1 MAWSELQGFGGSESL
16 ELDHLRATQRGV
28 LVGAI
33 GVPVIAH
40 KAQMNEGVVFESG
53 AELAGFVIG
62 AAFLGAW
69 FGLGFLSPALWLLEK
84 GAMKLACK
92 GDNLPSPRCCGC
104 GRSSRCQL
112 ER

>member
-1 MAWSELQGFGGSESL
+1 MAWSESL

-28 LVGAI
+28 VVGAI
-33 GVPVIAH
+33 GFPFVAH
-40 KAQMNEGVVFESG
+40 KAQMNEGVVFQSG

-84 GAMKLACK
+84 CALKLVGRGNHDSSTRRGEGDRFGA
-92 GDNLPSPRCCGC
+92 
-104 GRSSRCQL
+104 
-112 ER
+112 